1 MGRKSRAQFWRR
13 RRIHAFANVVSSPC
27 WVCTDVLFSSEASGT
42 GWIVLHPVTPRNRLP
57 LQSYAH
63 SLSRAFP
70 SPVLY
75 SNYIYSSISLKP
87 PLKKPLTFLLS
98 SSVFFWSCLAPTES
112 VNNMTHFLSNPLGP
126 PCSFSFRLYNHSFNT
141 F

>member
-1 MGRKSRAQFWRR
+1 M
-13 RRIHAFANVVSSPC
+13 
-27 WVCTDVLFSSEASGT
+27 LFSSEASGT

-112 VNNMTHFLSNPLGP
+112 VNNMTHFLSDPLGP
-126 PCSFSFRLYNHSFNT
+126 NVLFLSGCAIIHSVHFGKVPYLNGKVKGC
-141 F
+141 FIHKIKDRF

>member
-1 MGRKSRAQFWRR
+1 M
-13 RRIHAFANVVSSPC
+13 
-27 WVCTDVLFSSEASGT
+27 LFSSEASGT
-42 GWIVLHPVTPRNRLP
+42 GWILLHLVTPPRNRLP

-98 SSVFFWSCLAPTES
+98 SSVFFWSCLAPTKS
-112 VNNMTHFLSNPLGP
+112 VNMTHFLSNPLGP
-126 PCSFSFRLYNHSFNT
+126 HVLFLSGCAIIHSIHFGRVPYLNGKVKGC
-141 F
+141 FIHKIKDCL